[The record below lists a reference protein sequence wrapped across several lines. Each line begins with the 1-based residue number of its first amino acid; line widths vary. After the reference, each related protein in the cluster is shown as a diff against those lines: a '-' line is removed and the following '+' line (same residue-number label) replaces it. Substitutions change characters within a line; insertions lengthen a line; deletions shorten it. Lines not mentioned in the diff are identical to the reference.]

1 MYLIIMVYFSRGSD
15 SVLGET
21 SDPLELFMA
30 DDCEDSDLQ
39 YTVAKVQVPLMSKDH
54 VVYMWPD

>member
-1 MYLIIMVYFSRGSD
+1 MVYFSRGSD